1 MYFKRSVISERRP
14 NCYERSTVLRR
25 ASDYMIKRATSRG
38 SGNERAAIRSLFRSG
53 RCSDIEKHIYGVWY
67 RTCESSSDSIVWTGA
82 DTVFG
87 WLHWAAVACVG
98 LFLAAWRFVTHCF
111 RNGQLLLPVRYCVR
125 ENVGAQSMGLTVTSA
140 ITFDRPTFVNN
151 VRVTS
156 PSALTCQNFV
166 LQSVP
171 RTRYRSVDFC
181 TWIRTLDLGRAGGR
195 KIFGTAREVRVEER
209 KRKKGR
215 RRAGAKLHHRC
226 VEVPAARVQPDG
238 VAEEE
243 EVAKEWGEDTLGG
256 ERRVHCSDM
265 ASLAISI
272 AKNEFIVGGKYRL
285 MRKIGSGSFGD
296 IYLGIN
302 ISNGEVRKPPYLRT
316 VWPYD
321 HSPTTYWLL
330 SRFVPACSLRSGFRF
345 PVPFLLVPLWSWR
358 RRAKHSGNT
367 RAQYVERD
375 VTEERFLLDVSDN
388 GSWWKSVLDNP
399 ADAQRRGETCAD
411 HPCLLCSATI
421 FSPTRMACVV
431 ATQFR
436 INIRWRLSG
445 QRVIIRIQLFHSR
458 ILQLWI
464 SFKLSWT
471 TSLNWLFFVRILLL
485 LF

>member
-1 MYFKRSVISERRP
+1 MCGIIA
-14 NCYERSTVLRR
+14 R
-25 ASDYMIKRATSRG
+25 ANRHRARL
-38 SGNERAAIRSLFRSG
+38 SGQARLSG
-53 RCSDIEKHIYGVWY
+53 R
-67 RTCESSSDSIVWTGA
+67 

-87 WLHWAAVACVG
+87 CLHWAAVACVD
-98 LFLAAWRFVTHCF
+98 LFLAAWGFVTHCF
-111 RNGQLLLPVRYCVR
+111 RNGQLLLPVRCCVR

-140 ITFDRPTFVNN
+140 ITFDRPTFVSN

-195 KIFGTAREVRVEER
+195 KTFGTAREVRVEER

-215 RRAGAKLHHRC
+215 RRAGAKLHQRC

-256 ERRVHCSDM
+256 ERRVYCSDM

-302 ISNGEVRKPPYLRT
+302 ISNGEVRKRPSLRT
-316 VWPYD
+316 VWPVAYW
-321 HSPTTYWLL
+321 SIYWLL
-330 SRFVPACSLRSGFRF
+330 SRFVSACSLRSASRFSFR
-345 PVPFLLVPLWSWR
+345 LLWSPLRRQR

-367 RAQYVERD
+367 DAVCRAR
-375 VTEERFLLDVSDN
+375 R
-388 GSWWKSVLDNP
+388 
-399 ADAQRRGETCAD
+399 RRGEILPRCVRQRKLVRTSARQSRWYGQRCEKKTCSD
-411 HPCLLCSATI
+411 YPCLLCSATSI
-421 FSPTRMACVV
+421 FSPTRMTCVV
-431 ATQFR
+431 ATQFQ
-436 INIRWRLSG
+436 INIRWRLLE
-445 QRVIIRIQLFHSR
+445 QRMIIRIQTVSLAAYFAIVEKSGFYSN
-458 ILQLWI
+458 WV
-464 SFKLSWT
+464 KETVWT
-471 TSLNWLFFVRILLL
+471 DYFLLEC
-485 LF
+485 FYT